1 MFHGRVTARLGSGI
15 SDSKGTL
22 GFSLCK
28 PEDDLAEWPPLLVDK
43 DGRLASLLS

>member
-1 MFHGRVTARLGSGI
+1 MTNVPREGDCTAGY
-15 SDSKGTL
+15 SKGTL

-28 PEDDLAEWPPLLVDK
+28 AEDDLAEWPPLLVDK